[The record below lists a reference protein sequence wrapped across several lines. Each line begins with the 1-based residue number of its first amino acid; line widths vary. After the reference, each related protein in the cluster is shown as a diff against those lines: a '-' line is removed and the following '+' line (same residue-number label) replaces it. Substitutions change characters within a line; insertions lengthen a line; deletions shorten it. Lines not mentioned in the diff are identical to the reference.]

1 MTGSGGFTPGTPVS
15 THKKRFD
22 TKREQ
27 KKENFTLFLTSFN
40 IAIAK

>member
-27 KKENFTLFLTSFN
+27 KKNRISLYFKLPL
-40 IAIAK
+40 I